1 MSGMDGDGGILMDTM
16 TDDESKLSFRELA
29 IKRSLTDPKD
39 KDMFVWV
46 YRWFTSMTVKKLM
59 FTKNWDETKDLIED
73 WLKMDRDIG
82 PAVRG
87 YSMDDEVR
95 NGISQIKDVSD
106 MLKDKQKS
114 MEIV

>member
-1 MSGMDGDGGILMDTM
+1 MGSM

-29 IKRSLTDPKD
+29 IKRSLTNPKD

-59 FTKNWDETKDLIED
+59 FTKNWDETKALIED
-73 WLKMDRDIG
+73 WREMDHDLG

-87 YSMDDEVR
+87 CSMDDEVQS
-95 NGISQIKDVSD
+95 GIAQIKDVSK
-106 MLKDKQKS
+106 MLKDKQKAK
-114 MEIV
+114 EVA

>member
-1 MSGMDGDGGILMDTM
+1 M

-29 IKRSLTDPKD
+29 IKKSLTNSKD

-59 FTKNWDETKDLIED
+59 FTKNWDETKALIED
-73 WLKMDRDIG
+73 WREMDHDLG

-87 YSMDDEVR
+87 CSMDDEVQS
-95 NGISQIKDVSD
+95 GIAQIKDVSE
-106 MLKDKQKS
+106 MLKDRQKGKGGC
-114 MEIV
+114 IG

>member
-1 MSGMDGDGGILMDTM
+1 MDTM
-16 TDDESKLSFRELA
+16 SDDESKLSFRELA
-29 IKRSLTDPKD
+29 IKRSLTDSKD

-59 FTKNWDETKDLIED
+59 FTKNWDETKALIED
-73 WLKMDRDIG
+73 WREMDHDLG

-87 YSMDDEVR
+87 CSIDDEVR

-106 MLKDKQKS
+106 MLKDKQKA

>member
-1 MSGMDGDGGILMDTM
+1 MGLM

-29 IKRSLTDPKD
+29 IKKSLTNSKD

-59 FTKNWDETKDLIED
+59 FTKDWEETKALIEG
-73 WLKMDRDIG
+73 WKAMDHDLR

-87 YSMDDEVR
+87 CSLDDEVR
-95 NGISQIKDVSD
+95 GGIAQIKDVSE
-106 MLKDKQKS
+106 MLKDKQKAK
-114 MEIV
+114 EVA